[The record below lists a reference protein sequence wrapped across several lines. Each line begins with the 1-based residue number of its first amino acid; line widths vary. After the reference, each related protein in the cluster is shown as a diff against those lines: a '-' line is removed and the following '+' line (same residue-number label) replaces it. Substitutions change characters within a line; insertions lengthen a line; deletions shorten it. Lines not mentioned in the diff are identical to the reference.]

1 MYWYLDVAF
10 KEDARRVFDA
20 KKRIFR
26 AGIGF
31 LKNDIFAKG
40 GSITFHAFVLGIRQ
54 DKRMSK
60 Q

>member
-10 KEDARRVFDA
+10 KEDAKRVFDA

-26 AGIGF
+26 SGIGF

-40 GSITFHAFVLGIRQ
+40 GV
-54 DKRMSK
+54 
-60 Q
+60 